1 MLCLGPRMQR
11 LAEPKTGGASAAT
24 CVAWAEFGG
33 AERVVAGHKSG
44 SVRLWDVEHSTGG
57 CFTLAQH

>member
-1 MLCLGPRMQR
+1 MQR